1 MPHYDNAN
9 VEIEQRFK
17 DFGLVAALIS
27 VGFTVVRTERD
38 YKSVYFIFGTTKVL
52 NDAVSA
58 YWANTLTVPARQYF
72 ENTKMLKSR
81 IYDEVSHGA

>member
-1 MPHYDNAN
+1 MSYHDDAN
-9 VEIEQRFK
+9 VETEQKIK

-27 VGFTVVRTERD
+27 VGFTVIRTERD
-38 YKSVYFIFGTTKVL
+38 YKTVYFIFATIKPL
-52 NDAVSA
+52 NDAISA

-81 IYDEVSHGA
+81 IYDEVGYGA